1 MEQNKNTYHHFTIH
15 MYKWYINKI
24 IMDMDSNNELKEMD
38 INKCMCYYID
48 DIIKIEDFDPDSILI
63 NKKSFENIW
72 LRNILYKNLIDSK
85 PLHIRF
91 DKKDEFIRVCDGTGF
106 LVLLRIVKYDYSY

>member
-1 MEQNKNTYHHFTIH
+1 
-15 MYKWYINKI
+15 
-24 IMDMDSNNELKEMD
+24 MDMDSNNELKEMD

-63 NKKSFENIW
+63 NKKSFENIL

-91 DKKDEFIRVCDGTGF
+91 DKKDEFIRVCNGTGF